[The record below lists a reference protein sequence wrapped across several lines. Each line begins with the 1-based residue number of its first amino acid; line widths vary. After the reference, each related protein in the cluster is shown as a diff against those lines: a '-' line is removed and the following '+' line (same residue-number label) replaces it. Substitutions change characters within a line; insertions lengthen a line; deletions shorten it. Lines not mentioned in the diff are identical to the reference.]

1 MQMENIDN
9 IICEYCEKNCCIDT
23 IYDLS
28 YKKEKTYLIC
38 IDCIYEIYYYL

>member
-9 IICEYCEKNCCIDT
+9 IICENNCCIDT

-28 YKKEKTYLIC
+28 YKRKKL
-38 IDCIYEIYYYL
+38 IYYV